1 MYDLLSD
8 TMHAT
13 MYCFT
18 RSLIQFITGMMPQ
31 CMQPLYCFIQHL
43 IQCMIGWM
51 TQYMQPL
58 YCFIHPLIQCM
69 IRWMTQCM
77 QPCIVSFTPSYSVW
91 FAEWHNACS
100 HVLFHSFP
108 HTVDDWLNDTIHATM
123 HCVIQSLIQCMIVW
137 MAQCMQPCI
146 VSFSPSYS
154 EWFAEWHNAC
164 NHALSPSVPHTVYDW
179 LNDTMHATMYCYE
192 LANSN
197 DNYLMQRNFTLA
209 FGLKNYNFVEI
220 GRQDTMLVWYPSMV
234 TLFGHTFAELRI
246 CQCLPS
252 KLNSDV
258 NHIWM
263 SIHGWMHLDFLDAC
277 ILDFLHSWC
286 PEFLNFL
293 SCCLLVDVGWLLAQ
307 NQKWLLR
314 RLVHPMTKSRIQEWQ
329 KKGI

>member
-1 MYDLLSD
+1 MCLKI
-8 TMHAT
+8 
-13 MYCFT
+13 
-18 RSLIQFITGMMPQ
+18 RS
-31 CMQPLYCFIQHL
+31 
-43 IQCMIGWM
+43 
-51 TQYMQPL
+51 
-58 YCFIHPLIQCM
+58 
-69 IRWMTQCM
+69 
-77 QPCIVSFTPSYSVW
+77 
-91 FAEWHNACS
+91 FAHCS
-100 HVLFHSFP
+100 E
-108 HTVDDWLNDTIHATM
+108 D
-123 HCVIQSLIQCMIVW
+123 
-137 MAQCMQPCI
+137 
-146 VSFSPSYS
+146 
-154 EWFAEWHNAC
+154 
-164 NHALSPSVPHTVYDW
+164 
-179 LNDTMHATMYCYE
+179 E

-329 KKGI
+329 KKEFNTYSTQFAFCISLLRVCYNSL